1 MNLKQVTKMIISI
14 MIVILLFLIF
24 QVTFIQGITI
34 IILIGLGVC
43 IGLLTTASRELF
55 PSKWE
60 W

>member
-1 MNLKQVTKMIISI
+1 MDLKQVTKMIISI
-14 MIVILLFLIF
+14 MIVILLFLIL

-43 IGLLTTASRELF
+43 IGLLVTASRELLY
-55 PSKWE
+55 SKWV